1 MAAGGEDRPVVRS
14 DHLKLDP
21 EPHAPD
27 LAHPAAHDNAVAEFP
42 RRAVVDL
49 GAQHDRIQSGPRHF
63 AQAHAHLAGHDRPR
77 RLDEAQVGDVVDH
90 AAAVRVEEHNGN
102 LMLDAREPRIG
113 HGVDSARAR
122 RTWPKQIPA
131 GFRLHFAPHG
141 TISAL
146 AKMNDWDVSSAL
158 ALYNVERWGAPYFT
172 INSGGHVAVRPD
184 AEPSREIDL
193 MELVAEARERRLSFP
208 ITLRFQDLL
217 RHRVRTVNEAFAEAI
232 AGAGYQNV
240 YRGVFPIKVNQL
252 REVVEEV
259 VDAGAEFHFGLEAGS
274 KPELLA
280 ALSMHNDPESLIICN
295 GYKDADYV
303 RNAMLG
309 RKLGKRLVMVVEKI
323 EELAQIL
330 AVAKQMDVEPWIGV
344 RVRLATKGSGK
355 WATSG
360 GEDAKF
366 GLSTAELV
374 GASELLRR
382 EGMAHCLKL
391 VHFHVG
397 SQIPDIGT
405 IKRAVREAA
414 RFYAK
419 LQKLGHDLGYL
430 DVGGG
435 LGIDYDGSR
444 TTFDSSANYTLH
456 EYARDVVAAVQEVCD
471 EEKVSHP
478 VLVSE
483 SGRAIAAH
491 HSVLVVEAF
500 GSIEKV
506 SRGPEVVAAGGD
518 PSVVRDIIA
527 IYESLGS
534 KHRLESLHDA
544 QEIREK
550 ADSMFALGLLDLPA
564 KAKVE
569 TVYWRTA
576 AKVVELFHGVRYVPE
591 EVKDLEISLSDQVM
605 CNFSVFQSLLDHW
618 ALGQLFPVM
627 PLHRLTEP
635 PDRQATLVDITCDSD
650 GKVARFID
658 LQDVKPTLPLHRT
671 EEGVPY
677 YIGFF
682 LAGAYQDI
690 MGDMHNLFGRVNEMH
705 IFLDEDEESGYYI
718 EEIIGGNTIGNV
730 LALTQWEKSELV
742 RRMKVQFDAAI
753 KEDRMKPNEAMRLL
767 DSYEKAL
774 EGYTYLNCFGGNG

>member
-1 MAAGGEDRPVVRS
+1 V
-14 DHLKLDP
+14 
-21 EPHAPD
+21 
-27 LAHPAAHDNAVAEFP
+27 
-42 RRAVVDL
+42 
-49 GAQHDRIQSGPRHF
+49 
-63 AQAHAHLAGHDRPR
+63 
-77 RLDEAQVGDVVDH
+77 
-90 AAAVRVEEHNGN
+90 
-102 LMLDAREPRIG
+102 LDARQARFAHAASLPAAGFPAKAKFPRISG
-113 HGVDSARAR
+113 CTRRLWAVLARS
-122 RTWPKQIPA
+122 PKM
-131 GFRLHFAPHG
+131 
-141 TISAL
+141 
-146 AKMNDWDVSSAL
+146 KDWDVSSAL
-158 ALYNVERWGAPYFT
+158 ALYNVERWGHPYFT
-172 INSGGHVAVRPD
+172 VNSKGHVAVRPD
-184 AEPSREIDL
+184 GQSTREIDM
-193 MELVAEARERRLSFP
+193 MELVHEARERGLAFP
-208 ITLRFQDLL
+208 LTLRFQDLL
-217 RHRVRTVNEAFAEAI
+217 RHRVQTVNRAFAEAI
-232 AGAGYQNV
+232 AEAGYKNV

-259 VDAGAEFHFGLEAGS
+259 VDAGTEFHFGLEAGS

-280 ALSMHNDPESLIICN
+280 ALSMHDDPESLIICN

-323 EELAQIL
+323 EELTQIL

-344 RVRLATKGSGK
+344 RVRLATKGAGK

-374 GASELLRR
+374 EASELLRR

-444 TTFDSSANYTLH
+444 TTFDSSVNYSLH
-456 EYARDVVAAVQEVCD
+456 EYTRDVVAAVQEVCD
-471 EEKVSHP
+471 EEKVAHP

-500 GSIEKV
+500 GAIEKV
-506 SRGPEVVAAGGD
+506 SRGPEVVAAEGD
-518 PSVVRDIIA
+518 PAVVRDIIA
-527 IYESLGS
+527 IYQSLGS

-550 ADSMFALGLLDLPA
+550 ADSMFALGLLELPA

-576 AKVVELFHGVRYVPE
+576 AKVVELFRDVRYVPE
-591 EVKDLEISLSDQVM
+591 EVKDLEISLGDQVM

-627 PLHRLTEP
+627 PLHRLKEAP
-635 PDRQATLVDITCDSD
+635 ERQATLVDITCDSD

-658 LQDVKPTLPLHRT
+658 LQDVKPTLPLHRV
-671 EEGVPY
+671 EEGKPY
-677 YIGFF
+677 YLGFF

-705 IFLDEDEESGYYI
+705 IFLDEDEDSGYYI

-730 LALTQWEKSELV
+730 LALTQWEKSELI
-742 RRMKVQFDAAI
+742 RRMKVQVDAAI
-753 KEDRMKPNEAMRLL
+753 KQDRFKPNEGMRLL

-774 EGYTYLNCFGGNG
+774 EGYTYLNCFGASGSN